1 VARHASVKPV
11 PRTPRVANQEGRAR
25 LNLELPEQLRA
36 RLEPLRALSEAD
48 SLTEVV
54 RRAIALYDVLLMA
67 VRDRGVMIIL
77 RSHDG
82 TERELHFP

>member
-1 VARHASVKPV
+1 MARHAAVTAV
-11 PRTPRVANQEGRAR
+11 PRTSRAANQGRAR
-25 LNLELPEQLRA
+25 LNLELPERLRA

-48 SLTEVV
+48 SLTEMV

-67 VRDRGVMIIL
+67 VRDRGVTIVL
-77 RSHDG
+77 RSRDG